1 MLYQTEG
8 VVLSSLDLGEYD
20 RIATILTREEGL
32 VRAVVRGA
40 RKPNSKLAAVTQ
52 PFCRADFQ
60 IYGRQSLDRVTQVSL
75 LHSYPGIV
83 GDYARVVYGSYLA
96 EIASGLVPEREKN
109 PGVYRLFVAVLDN
122 LEEPGEL
129 WTVARWAEL
138 RLLMNAGFLPSLESC
153 SACDT
158 DLAGTVHF
166 SVHGGG
172 VWCARC
178 RGEAAHPD
186 QLIPVSSGSVKTL
199 ALIAASPGRP
209 NVTARGKVRE
219 EASLMM
225 REYVAHVLGKRPK
238 SLSFVERLEK
248 EGS

>member
-8 VVLSSLDLGEYD
+8 VVLSSVDLGEHD

-96 EIASGLVPEREKN
+96 EIVAGLVPEHERN
-109 PGVYRLFVAVLDN
+109 PGVYRLFVAILDS

-138 RLLMNAGFLPSLESC
+138 RLLMSAGFLPSLDSC
-153 SACDT
+153 SACGGE
-158 DLAGTVHF
+158 LAGTVHF

-172 VWCARC
+172 VWCGKC
-178 RGEAAHPD
+178 RAEAAHPD
-186 QLIPVSSGSVKTL
+186 ELIQVSSGAVRTL
-199 ALIAASPGRP
+199 SLIAASPGRP
-209 NVTARGKVRE
+209 NVIARGKVRD
-219 EASLMM
+219 EASLVM

-238 SLSFVERLEK
+238 SLSLVERLEK